1 MTAQSPYSSLEP
13 MMWRRL
19 LARAA
24 VYHATRAT
32 LARWCDEVDRYD
44 ALRLVMIELDMV
56 AYQCSGVDGDDLA
69 VVADVVRQWEEVI
82 ARTLSREHVEQEAL
96 RLLEDLRGKV
106 GSATGDDPFDLLFH
120 GIQAQ
125 AEALY
130 GTYWR
135 PSRLSIAHSRSHPR
149 GADLAQDPYPI
160 TAVTAWPPQPHEA
173 KVELQICCEKFGP
186 AAFAALPIL
195 LTHEFVCH
203 VPARQKEAKNDSEF
217 AEGLLDW
224 AAYYF
229 LHRWAG
235 KIDPELA
242 PAARTHADRLK
253 HVLASRA
260 ASPTVRARRM
270 GHDAAENLVGWL
282 EQECRLPIDECE
294 TRVALLAVQL
304 NQVERPLDIKDQFVS
319 RLSWPPIPPPLDE
332 RLRAWVAG
340 GTRAEQLLDAA

>member
-1 MTAQSPYSSLEP
+1 
-13 MMWRRL
+13 MWRGL
-19 LARAA
+19 LGRAA

-32 LARWCDEVDRYD
+32 LARLCDEVDRYD

-56 AYQCSGVDGDDLA
+56 VGQSSGVDGDDLA
-69 VVADVVRQWEEVI
+69 VVADVVRQWEVVI
-82 ARTLSREHVEQEAL
+82 ARTLCREHVEKEAL
-96 RLLEDLRGKV
+96 RLLEDLQGKI
-106 GSATGDDPFDLLFH
+106 GSATGDDPFHSLFQ
-120 GIQAQ
+120 GVQAQ
-125 AEALY
+125 AQALY
-130 GTYWR
+130 GAYWR

-149 GADLAQDPYPI
+149 GGDLAQDPYAV
-160 TAVTAWPPQPHEA
+160 TAVTAWPPQPQGA
-173 KVELQICCEKFGP
+173 TVELQIWCEKFGP

-203 VPARQKEAKNDSEF
+203 VPARQKDAKNDSEF

-253 HVLASRA
+253 HVLAART
-260 ASPTVRARRM
+260 ASSTVRARRM
-270 GHDAAENLVGWL
+270 GHDAAENLVVWL

-319 RLSWPPIPPPLDE
+319 LLSWAPIPPHLAE

-340 GTRAEQLLDAA
+340 GTPAEQLLDAA